1 MLTLSSLWLL
11 PLSTAESFYIDVII
25 GYDETDHDHFRY
37 HLYYDYHHY
46 YIAIVALLSLSN
58 LFILSFLLL
67 SPSLSSFILSV
78 NMIIILITFPINTII
93 IITNNVIINT
103 SIIINTVNSDHSHK
117 NNTGIHNAQGR
128 TWQYTCKEP
137 VPRIPWTYR
146 SHKAL
151 YHQVYFTPMPWMPY
165 QHYPGITH
173 WRGKC
178 HIAQHSKRR
187 SLSTKLVHSSCV
199 TPELFLAHLL
209 YNTPRTLPKLKILTS

>member
-1 MLTLSSLWLL
+1 MKLIMIIFDTIFIMIIFNIILLLLHRKYLYYNFYCCHHHYHHSYCLSTWSSSLL
-11 PLSTAESFYIDVII
+11 PFQLI
-25 GYDETDHDHFRY
+25 
-37 HLYYDYHHY
+37 
-46 YIAIVALLSLSN
+46 LLSLS
-58 LFILSFLLL
+58 
-67 SPSLSSFILSV
+67 
-78 NMIIILITFPINTII
+78 LITLSLL
-93 IITNNVIINT
+93 T

-117 NNTGIHNAQGR
+117 NNTDTHNAHR
-128 TWQYTCKEP
+128 TWQYTTCKEP
-137 VPRIPWTYR
+137 VPRIPWIYR

-151 YHQVYFTPMPWMPY
+151 YPQVYFTPMPWMPY